1 VFLPANTTSV
11 VQPCDQGIIA
21 CTKAHYR
28 RMQVEWVV
36 QEAEKDENKS
46 LKELRP
52 NFYQMMRWL
61 NKAWNECVPPVTI
74 RNCWS
79 KADIL
84 PDGWVAKPTG
94 TRRQRAQ
101 AAQGLTEQSLEEE
114 TSEHAAD
121 STESAEIVT
130 DTEASQAVFRDAF
143 DQLDAALQQ
152 LQESV
157 QRNSVVLPHGD
168 NMMSA
173 AGYCDLDGEREVFAE
188 LDDEAIV
195 RMVQT
200 DNADIIDSDEHEDDD
215 FVEVSTTPAQALQ
228 LASELHTFALS
239 QPQLFD
245 LADINVLS
253 NMQRKLSRFVAT
265 NKKQTTM
272 TAMFARQ

>member
-1 VFLPANTTSV
+1 
-11 VQPCDQGIIA
+11 
-21 CTKAHYR
+21 
-28 RMQVEWVV
+28 MQVEWVV

-46 LKELRP
+46 MKELQP
-52 NFYQMMRWL
+52 NFYQIMSWL
-61 NKAWNECVPPVTI
+61 NKAWSKCVPPVTI
-74 RNCWS
+74 CNCWS

-84 PDGWVAKPTG
+84 SDGWVAKPTG
-94 TRRQRAQ
+94 THRQQAQ
-101 AAQGLTEQSLEEE
+101 AAQGLAEQRLEEE
-114 TSEHAAD
+114 ASEHAAD
-121 STESAEIVT
+121 STESAEIVN
-130 DTEASQAVFRDAF
+130 EMESSQAVFMDAF

-157 QRNSVVLPHGD
+157 QHNSVVLQHGD
-168 NMMSA
+168 KMMSA
-173 AGYCDLDGEREVFAE
+173 AGYCDLDGEREVFAR
-188 LDDEAIV
+188 LDDEEIV

-253 NMQRKLSRFVAT
+253 NMQRKLSRSVAT